1 VTLPSPAE
9 LTVIGTALCIGAGL
23 VLFFLKSPSLAL
35 DLGIAGAVVLGA
47 ATIAYGYYAMGEDH
61 IKPQVVAL
69 QKQIADANA
78 LAVSFREQAVAA
90 VARLEASTKA
100 KNDAIAKL
108 TTDFNARLAA
118 QAPAVRD
125 IVVPADVRLLIQ
137 PSIDAV
143 NLSSG
148 IVADAGSK
156 GAAVAA
162 LAGST
167 TVGAVEQW
175 AGDVI
180 AQYGKCANQVSGL
193 QDYIGTLVANSP
205 AVVH

>member
-1 VTLPSPAE
+1 MTLPSPAE

-47 ATIAYGYYAMGEDH
+47 ATIAYGYYEMGADS

-108 TTDFNARLAA
+108 TTELQQALREHGEGPVPVVDPATNRAYVLIAQEQYERLK
-118 QAPAVRD
+118 PLFERD
-125 IVVPADVRLLIQ
+125 LLTSQ
-137 PSIDAV
+137 EQKQ
-143 NLSSG
+143 LLR
-148 IVADAGSK
+148 DAGRRA
-156 GAAVAA
+156 GWDDPEMAAYDNYDDHRPH
-162 LAGST
+162 
-167 TVGAVEQW
+167 Q
-175 AGDVI
+175 
-180 AQYGKCANQVSGL
+180 
-193 QDYIGTLVANSP
+193 P
-205 AVVH
+205 